1 MLDNFLFNV
10 KHGIN
15 HVLDIHAYDHIL
27 FLIML
32 SIPFVFKDWKRV
44 IVLVTVFTLG
54 HTLSLIL
61 ATYNVVRINSQ
72 IVEFLIPITILI
84 VAVYNIFTAGK
95 GSQKEKI
102 GLLFIT
108 TLFFG
113 LIHGLGFAREFEKLQ
128 KPSDNKFILLLEFAL
143 GIEIAQIIIVFL
155 VLFISYVVQTI
166 FRFTKR
172 DWVMIISA
180 IVVGLTIPMILNN
193 PIF

>member
-27 FLIML
+27 FLIVL